1 MNKIR
6 KIILGSLVSVCCG
19 FGLVGG
25 IAGITVVAQASNGA
39 FKGDKG
45 DVGEKGDKG
54 DAGKDGK
61 DGKDGHNGRDGT
73 TIIIEPKEQW
83 ARMNQMKV
91 WDFDPYLLGYGK
103 RIDPKWDCIIANR
116 IVGKKVELLATTSI
130 SLPFLPE
137 LPTPDGYLV
146 YHCLPLFYIITIDL
160 NTTATDSAT
169 LSKDWKQVTDN
180 GYIQSYK
187 QKYSLSGL
195 QKEGVF
201 RGGFSEDYPF
211 FNYDYAKQYHPD
223 FPQTSFD
230 YFFINDLEV

>member
-6 KIILGSLVSVCCG
+6 KIILGGLVSICCG

-61 DGKDGHNGRDGT
+61 DGHNGRDGA

-83 ARMNQMKV
+83 ASMDQIKV
-91 WDFDPYLLGYGK
+91 WDFDPWLLGYGE
-103 RIDPKWDCIIANR
+103 RIDPKQDRIIANR
-116 IVGKKVELLATTSI
+116 IVGKKVELLATMNTK
-130 SLPFLPE
+130 LPFREALS
-137 LPTPDGYLV
+137 TSDDYLV

-160 NTTATDSAT
+160 NTAATNSVA
-169 LSKDWKQVTDN
+169 LSEVWKQVADS

-187 QKYSLSGL
+187 QKYSLSYLQRRGL
-195 QKEGVF
+195 F
-201 RGGFSEDYPF
+201 HDGFSEDYPF
-211 FNYDYAKQYHPD
+211 FDYDYAKRYHPN
-223 FPQTSFD
+223 FPRFFNH
-230 YFFINDLEV
+230 YFINDLKE